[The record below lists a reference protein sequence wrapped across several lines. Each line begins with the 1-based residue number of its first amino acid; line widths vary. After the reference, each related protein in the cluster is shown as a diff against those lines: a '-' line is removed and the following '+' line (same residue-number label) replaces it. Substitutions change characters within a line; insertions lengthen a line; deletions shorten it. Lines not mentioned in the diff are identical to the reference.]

1 MLTDAQCKNAVCP
14 ADKKQARF
22 ADSGGMYLQVS
33 PTGSKRWFLKYRIDG
48 KEKQLALGSYPA
60 VTLSEARKARD
71 AAKLK
76 KSEGVDPVQAR
87 KLEKLKNTRSTGDT
101 FKAIALEWY
110 AKQAPQWSESHA
122 GRMLRQL
129 ERDLFPWIGERPIAE
144 IHAMELLAALHKV
157 EERGALETADRALML
172 ARQVWDYWLPTAD
185 VQQRNI
191 TEGLKA
197 RLTPYR
203 GKSFA
208 AIVEPL
214 RMGELLRAIKSYK
227 GGPIV
232 RTALQLG
239 PMLYQRPGN
248 LREMEWTELDLEAG
262 LWTIPSMKMKRT
274 KLEKENGEAH
284 VVPLPMQ
291 AVALLKAI
299 QPLTGH
305 GRYVFPGER
314 SHDRPISDNSVRSG
328 LYALGFGKEQ
338 TWHGFR
344 ASART
349 MLVDELNLDP
359 LAIEANLAHAVKD
372 SNGRSYNRTQYLKQ
386 RFEMVQQWADYLD
399 KLARGADVWAA
410 AGPVDTDLSF

>member
-60 VTLSEARKARD
+60 ISLSEARKARD

-144 IHAMELLAALHKV
+144 IHAMELLAALQKV

-172 ARQVWDYWLPTAD
+172 ARQVWEYWLPTAD

-232 RTALQLG
+232 RTALQLA

-284 VVPLPMQ
+284 VVPLPTQ

-372 SNGRSYNRTQYLKQ
+372 ANGRSYNRTQYLKQ
-386 RFEMVQQWADYLD
+386 RFELVQQWADYLD
-399 KLARGADVWAA
+399 KLARGADVIQLR
-410 AGPVDTDLSF
+410 AGV